1 MNIDRTCVDML
12 DRCEL
17 SQDERDILTRAS
29 LCALMARLSDSQ
41 GDDAGARE
49 MMAELLSMRAKLQS
63 TSERLR
69 SLSASVKAIDFLI
82 YSLVKGAPRDN
93 DTSCDNESPSDEEA
107 SCAT

>member
-1 MNIDRTCVDML
+1 MNKILMNIDRTCVDML

-17 SQDERDILTRAS
+17 SQAERDILTRAS

-49 MMAELLSMRAKLQS
+49 MMVELLSMRSKLQS

-69 SLSASVKAIDFLI
+69 SLSASVKAVDFLI
-82 YSLVKGAPRDN
+82 YSLVKADQRTD
-93 DTSCDNESPSDEEA
+93 DAQCDEEA
-107 SCAT
+107 SCDT

>member
-1 MNIDRTCVDML
+1 MNEILMNIDRTCVDLL

-17 SQDERDILTRAS
+17 SQDERDLLTRAS
-29 LCALMARLSDSQ
+29 LCAIMARLSDSQ

-69 SLSASVKAIDFLI
+69 SLSASVKAVDFLI
-82 YSLVKGAPRDN
+82 YSLVKA
-93 DTSCDNESPSDEEA
+93 DTCTTDAAQCDEEA
-107 SCAT
+107 SCDT

>member
-1 MNIDRTCVDML
+1 MNEILMNIDRTCVDML

-17 SQDERDILTRAS
+17 SQDERDLLTRAS
-29 LCALMARLSDSQ
+29 LCAMMARLSDSQ

-69 SLSASVKAIDFLI
+69 SLSASVKAVDFLI
-82 YSLVKGAPRDN
+82 YSLVKA
-93 DTSCDNESPSDEEA
+93 DTCTDAAQCDEEA
-107 SCAT
+107 SCDT